1 MNKVRDAMIKLQE
14 TKSAVAVV
22 KPQ

>member
-1 MNKVRDAMIKLQE
+1 MIKLQE
-14 TKSAVAVV
+14 TKSAVTVV